1 MNHRVSVKRL
11 FFLSILIVFVLVSI
25 RFTSPEKAIPVK
37 ENLKDVFLP
46 VQIGLASLGRQVYEW
61 VSVPVL
67 FYRTARHSREL
78 EQEVAELESRITQLT
93 EVKLENERLSRL
105 LGYSQSAAG
114 QYEFITA
121 SVVGRD
127 LGSWFGTVTLNKG
140 TNNGIKKDMAVLTP
154 DGLVGRIMSVSDYTS
169 EVLLITD
176 PRSGVSTLI
185 QESRTPGIVEGIAG
199 DSGLVRMIHLPSDA
213 LVDEGQIVV
222 TSGLGSIFPKS
233 IPVGRV
239 IAIRRESAGLFKS
252 AELRPF
258 ADLNRLEEV
267 LVIKRVLP

>member
-1 MNHRVSVKRL
+1 MNHRVSVRRL
-11 FFLSILIVFVLVSI
+11 FFLSILVVFVLVSI
-25 RFTSPEKAIPVK
+25 RFTSPEKAIPMK
-37 ENLKDVFLP
+37 ESLKDVFLP
-46 VQIGLASLGRQVYEW
+46 VQISLASLGRRVYDW
-61 VSVPVL
+61 VSAPVL
-67 FYRTARHSREL
+67 FYKTAGHYREL
-78 EQEVAELESRITQLT
+78 EQKIAELEGQITQLT
-93 EVKLENERLSRL
+93 ETKLENERLSRL
-105 LGYSQSAAG
+105 LDYSQTAAG

-140 TNNGIKKDMAVLTP
+140 TNSGIKKDMVVLTP
-154 DGLVGRIMSVSDYTS
+154 DGLAGRVMSVSFYTS

-185 QESRTPGIVEGIAG
+185 QESRTPGIVEGITG

-213 LVDEGQIVV
+213 LVDVGQTIV
-222 TSGLGSIFPKS
+222 TAGLGSIFPKG

-239 IAIRRESAGLFKS
+239 VAIRRESPGLFKS
-252 AELRPF
+252 ADIRPF

-267 LVIKRVLP
+267 LVIKQVLP